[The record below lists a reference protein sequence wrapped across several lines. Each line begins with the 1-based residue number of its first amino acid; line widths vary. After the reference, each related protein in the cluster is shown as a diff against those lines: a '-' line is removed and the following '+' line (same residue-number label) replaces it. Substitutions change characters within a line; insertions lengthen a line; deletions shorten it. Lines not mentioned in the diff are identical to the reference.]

1 MEITI
6 QDVLSVFKNFNDS
19 KRVKDI
25 KEAVLLAKQTE
36 NEDCSLNAE
45 EVGKQI
51 EKVIKEDKALD
62 KSSYL
67 TYTKGKYKKRKS
79 RRMPNDATSI
89 DPMYKDYMGR
99 AGEYAVM
106 SELMYR
112 GYNATRM
119 SIDNGIDIVAVKNNI
134 YYYIQV
140 KTTTIKEGKIYAQ
153 IGVDRFNEYIG
164 AQLRYIIVARYCENG
179 IERNMFFM
187 FTSQDIQR
195 GIFSR
200 YIKQG
205 ENVVSIKIRFDE
217 HTGEPM
223 LYDEKEN
230 NILWNMN
237 RFDL

>member
-6 QDVLSVFKNFNDS
+6 HDVLSAFKSFNDS
-19 KRVKDI
+19 KRIKDI
-25 KEAVLLAKQTE
+25 KESVLLAKQSD
-36 NEDCSLNAE
+36 NEGDAVDAE
-45 EVGKQI
+45 DVGTQV

-67 TYTKGKYKKRKS
+67 TYAKGKYKKRRS
-79 RRMPNDATSI
+79 RRTPNDATTI

-140 KTTTIKEGKIYAQ
+140 KTTTIKEGKVHAQ

-164 AQLRYIIVARYCENG
+164 AQLRYIIVARYRDNNV
-179 IERNMFFM
+179 ERNMFFV
-187 FTSQDIQR
+187 FTSQDIQK

-217 HTGEPM
+217 HTGEPI

-237 RFDL
+237 RFEL

>member
-79 RRMPNDATSI
+79 RRRVL
-89 DPMYKDYMGR
+89 K
-99 AGEYAVM
+99 
-106 SELMYR
+106 
-112 GYNATRM
+112 
-119 SIDNGIDIVAVKNNI
+119 
-134 YYYIQV
+134 
-140 KTTTIKEGKIYAQ
+140 
-153 IGVDRFNEYIG
+153 
-164 AQLRYIIVARYCENG
+164 
-179 IERNMFFM
+179 
-187 FTSQDIQR
+187 
-195 GIFSR
+195 
-200 YIKQG
+200 
-205 ENVVSIKIRFDE
+205 
-217 HTGEPM
+217 
-223 LYDEKEN
+223 
-230 NILWNMN
+230 
-237 RFDL
+237 